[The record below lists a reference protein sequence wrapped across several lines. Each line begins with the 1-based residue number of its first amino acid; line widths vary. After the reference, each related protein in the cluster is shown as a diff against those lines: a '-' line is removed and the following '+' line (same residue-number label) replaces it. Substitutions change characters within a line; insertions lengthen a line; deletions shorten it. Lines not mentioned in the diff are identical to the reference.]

1 MSKSDAASPLLS
13 LPAGTVLGF
22 IGSGAMATALITGL
36 IHSNTIPAQQII
48 TSDPD
53 EQKLQHLE
61 QSIHIRT
68 TTDNKQLVQRA
79 TILLLCVKPHIV
91 HPVLSEIG
99 PLIRADQLLISVAA
113 GITLATL
120 TSYLSPSPNTPP
132 VARVGPNTPALIG
145 QGATAITLTAAATS
159 EQRAVTRLIFQSVG
173 LVLDATEP
181 QLDAVTGLSG
191 SGPAFVFLFLEALS
205 DGGVRAGLP
214 RAMANQLAY
223 QTVYGAA
230 AMAIDGQRKETT
242 PGAFHVGQ
250 LKDQVA
256 SPGGTTIAGIHALE
270 RAGLRGA
277 VMDAVYAAKQRAEE
291 MGQLFAAKGRWKWR
305 WSEQAVRWMGCRV
318 EQRSSG
324 VMIRMAMSINATSCM

>member
-1 MSKSDAASPLLS
+1 MSSPAPSSASPG
-13 LPAGTVLGF
+13 LPPNTVLGF

-36 IHSNTIPAQQII
+36 INSTTIPPQQII

-53 EQKLQHLE
+53 EHKLQHLHTTL
-61 QSIHIRT
+61 HIQT
-68 TTDNKQLVQRA
+68 TTNNTELVQRA

-99 PLIRADQLLISVAA
+99 AKIRADQLLISVAA

-120 TSYLSPSPNTPP
+120 TSYLAPPPNTPP

-145 QGATAITLTAAATS
+145 QGATAITLTPTATPLHHS
-159 EQRAVTRLIFQSVG
+159 ITRTIFQSVG
-173 LVLDATEP
+173 LTLPATEA
-181 QLDAVTGLSG
+181 QLDGVTGLSG
-191 SGPAFVFLFLEALS
+191 SGPAFVFLFMEALS

-230 AMAIDGQRKETT
+230 AMALDGLSKETV
-242 PGAFHVGQ
+242 PGSFHVGQ

-270 RAGLRGA
+270 RGGMRGA
-277 VMDAVYAAKQRAEE
+277 VMDAVYSAKQRAEE
-291 MGQLFAAKGRWKWR
+291 MGQMFASK
-305 WSEQAVRWMGCRV
+305 
-318 EQRSSG
+318 SG
-324 VMIRMAMSINATSCM
+324 GGSKL